1 MHDVIIVGGGAAAM
15 SAAIYSARKKL
26 STLIITDEFGGQTSL
41 QPEICNYPGFL
52 EKDGYVLMKNMRKQT
67 DDLGVEIKE
76 TADGIQEVSFRDDHG
91 KEIFTLKDKNGN
103 IYEGR
108 SVIIASGKKPRKL
121 GVPGE
126 DEFYNKGVTY
136 CATCDAP
143 LFGGKTVAVVGGGN
157 TGLDSAL
164 LLSKYAD
171 KVYVLE
177 SSDKIKGDQVTQ
189 DKLKE
194 SGLTE
199 FLINAEMKEIKGK
212 KFVNAIV
219 YKDKTSGEERELAV
233 DGVFIAIGMI
243 PNSDFLKGVCDLN
256 QWGEVVISPRTNAT
270 SHVGVFAAGDITDVS
285 EKQTI
290 IAAGE
295 GAKAALQCYKWL
307 NSN

>member
-15 SAAIYSARKKL
+15 SAAIYTARKKL
-26 STLIITDEFGGQTSL
+26 STLIVTNEIGGQTSL

-52 EKDGYVLMKNMRKQT
+52 EKDGYVLMRNMRKQVG
-67 DDLGVEIKE
+67 DLGVDVKE
-76 TADGIQEVSFRDDHG
+76 VADGIQEVSFRDDHG

-121 GVPGE
+121 NVPGE
-126 DEFYNKGVTY
+126 EEFNNKGVTY

-143 LFGGKTVAVVGGGN
+143 IFSGKAVAVIGGGN
-157 TGLDSAL
+157 SGLDSAL
-164 LLSKYAD
+164 LLAKYAN

-177 SSDKIKGDQVTQ
+177 NSDKMKGDQVTQ

-194 SGLTE
+194 SGLAE
-199 FLINAEMKEIKGK
+199 LLINAEMKEIKGK

-219 YKDKTSGEERELAV
+219 YKDKTSGEERELAAE
-233 DGVFIAIGMI
+233 GVFVAIGMI

-256 QWGEVVISPRTNAT
+256 QWGEVVINPRTNAT
-270 SHVGVFAAGDITDVS
+270 SHVGVFAAGDVTDVP

-290 IAAGE
+290 IAAGD

-307 NSN
+307 QSQ

>member
-1 MHDVIIVGGGAAAM
+1 MHDVLIVGGGAAAM
-15 SAAIYSARKKL
+15 SAAIYTARKKL
-26 STLIITDEFGGQTSL
+26 STLIVTNEIGGQTSL

-126 DEFYNKGVTY
+126 DEFYNKG
-136 CATCDAP
+136 
-143 LFGGKTVAVVGGGN
+143 
-157 TGLDSAL
+157 LDSAL

-177 SSDKIKGDQVTQ
+177 NSDKMKGDQVTQ

-199 FLINAEMKEIKGK
+199 LLTNAEMKEIKGK
-212 KFVNAIV
+212 KFVNAII

-233 DGVFIAIGMI
+233 EGVFVAIGMI
-243 PNSDFLKGVCDLN
+243 PNSNFLKGVCDLN
-256 QWGEVVISPRTNAT
+256 QWGEVVINPRTNAT
-270 SHVGVFAAGDITDVS
+270 SHVGVFAAGDVTDVP

-290 IAAGE
+290 IAAGD

-307 NSN
+307 QSQ

>member
-121 GVPGE
+121 NVPGE
-126 DEFYNKGVTY
+126 EEFNNKGVTY

-143 LFGGKTVAVVGGGN
+143 IFSGKAVAVIGGGN
-157 TGLDSAL
+157 SGLDSAL
-164 LLSKYAD
+164 LLAKYAN

-194 SGLTE
+194 SGLAE
-199 FLINAEMKEIKGK
+199 LLINAEMKEIKGK

-219 YKDKTSGEERELAV
+219 YKDKTSGEERELAAE
-233 DGVFIAIGMI
+233 GVFVAIGMI

-256 QWGEVVISPRTNAT
+256 QWGEVVINPRTNAT
-270 SHVGVFAAGDITDVS
+270 SHVGVFAAGDVTDVP

-290 IAAGE
+290 IAAGD

-307 NSN
+307 QSQ

>member
-1 MHDVIIVGGGAAAM
+1 MYDVLIVGGGAAAM
-15 SAAIYSARKKL
+15 SAAIYTARKKL
-26 STLIITDEFGGQTSL
+26 STLIVTDEIGGQTSL

-52 EKDGYVLMKNMRKQT
+52 EKDGDVLMKNMRKQT

-76 TADGIQEVSFRDDHG
+76 TADGIQELSFRDDHG

-103 IYEGR
+103 TYEGR

-177 SSDKIKGDQVTQ
+177 SSDKMKGDQVTQ

-199 FLINAEMKEIKGK
+199 LLTNAEMKEIKGK

-219 YKDKTSGEERELAV
+219 YKDKTSGEEREMAV

-256 QWGEVVISPRTNAT
+256 QWGEAVINPRTNAT
-270 SHVGVFAAGDITDVS
+270 SHVGVFAAGDVTDVS

>member
-1 MHDVIIVGGGAAAM
+1 MHDVLIVGGGAAAM
-15 SAAIYSARKKL
+15 SAAIYTARKKL
-26 STLIITDEFGGQTSL
+26 STLIVTNEIGGQASL

-52 EKDGYVLMKNMRKQT
+52 EKDGYVLMRNMRKQVG
-67 DDLGVEIKE
+67 DLGVGVKE
-76 TADGIQEVSFRDDHG
+76 VADGIQEVSFRDDHG

-121 GVPGE
+121 NVPGE
-126 DEFYNKGVTY
+126 EEFNNKGVTY

-143 LFGGKTVAVVGGGN
+143 IFSGKAVAVIGGGN
-157 TGLDSAL
+157 SGLDSAL
-164 LLSKYAD
+164 LLAKYAN

-177 SSDKIKGDQVTQ
+177 NLDKMKGDQVTQ

-194 SGLTE
+194 SGLAE
-199 FLINAEMKEIKGK
+199 LLINAEMKEIKGK

-219 YKDKTSGEERELAV
+219 YKDKTSGEERELAAE
-233 DGVFIAIGMI
+233 GVFVAIGMI

-256 QWGEVVISPRTNAT
+256 QWGEVVINPRTNAT
-270 SHVGVFAAGDITDVS
+270 SHVGVFAAGDVTDVP

-290 IAAGE
+290 IAAGD

-307 NSN
+307 QSQ

>member
-1 MHDVIIVGGGAAAM
+1 MHDVIIVGGGAAAL
-15 SAAIYSARKKL
+15 SAATYSARKKL
-26 STLIITDEFGGQTSL
+26 STLVITDEFGGQTSL

-67 DDLGVEIKE
+67 DDLGVKMKE

-177 SSDKIKGDQVTQ
+177 NSDKMKGDQVTQ

-199 FLINAEMKEIKGK
+199 LLTNAEMKEIKGK
-212 KFVNAIV
+212 KFVSAIV

-233 DGVFIAIGMI
+233 DGVFIAVGMI

-285 EKQTI
+285 EKQTV